1 MNRDEFF
8 MKIALQEAEK
18 AAKSHEVPVGAVIV
32 CGDKLVAKAHNQTES
47 LNDITAHAEMLA
59 LTAAM
64 EATGSK
70 YLPDCTLYVT
80 LEPCIM
86 CAGAI
91 GLSQIKRIVYAAS
104 DSKRGYSRMD
114 IPVFHK
120 NAKVEIGLFED
131 EASQLLKN
139 FFKARR

>member
-1 MNRDEFF
+1 MR
-8 MKIALQEAEK
+8 IALQEAEK
-18 AAKSHEVPVGAVIV
+18 AAELHEVPVGAVIA
-32 CGDKLVAKAHNQTES
+32 CGDKLVAKAHNQTET

-70 YLPDCTLYVT
+70 YLPDCTLYIT

-104 DSKRGYSRMD
+104 DSKRGYSRID
-114 IPVFHK
+114 TPVFHK
-120 NAKVEIGLFED
+120 NAKVETGLFED